1 MTSAYAIRVVASGGT
16 IEAASQRLGN
26 PTRIRVTIEAIES

>member
-1 MTSAYAIRVVASGGT
+1 VPIAGIGKK
-16 IEAASQRLGN
+16 AASQRLGN